1 MIEMS
6 DIYSGI
12 ARTGAALYS
21 YDIGFSDAATIELN
35 GRYAVM
41 FDPSLFSSIRS
52 LKWALA
58 HENGHCATGC
68 THKTGSPWDLIER
81 HEHKAN
87 RWAFETY
94 LPPQEIQRAISAGY
108 TEPWQLAEWF
118 DIPQADL
125 EAALRFYAQNRN
137 IVFRVVG

>member
-41 FDPSLFSSIRS
+41 FDPSLFSSIR
-52 LKWALA
+52 
-58 HENGHCATGC
+58 
-68 THKTGSPWDLIER
+68 ER
-81 HEHKAN
+81 TLCHRLH
-87 RWAFETY
+87 
-94 LPPQEIQRAISAGY
+94 P
-108 TEPWQLAEWF
+108 
-118 DIPQADL
+118 
-125 EAALRFYAQNRN
+125 QNRQPLGSD
-137 IVFRVVG
+137 RTP